1 MKKDYLKCINEA
13 NIYDV
18 VKRTSLDFQ
27 PLLSKRFNNKIYL
40 KREDQ
45 QAVFSFKIRGAFY
58 KMLQMTSGA
67 LKKGVIAASAGNHA
81 QGVAMAAKK
90 LNSPATIVMPTTTPE
105 IKTNAVKQHGATV
118 ILEGKTLTESI
129 LFARQIEEEKGL
141 TFIHP
146 FDDPDVIVGQGTI
159 GKEILEDFKEPIYAV
174 FCCVG
179 GGGLIS
185 GIAAYIKAVNPTIKI
200 IGVEAKDSEAMT
212 SSLKAKKR
220 VCLERVGLFAEGAA
234 VRQVGVNN
242 FAIAQK
248 YVDEMIVVDNDEICA
263 AIKDFYIDTR
273 TILEPAG
280 ALATAGIKAYLKNNP
295 VQSQNIIGIA
305 SGANINF
312 DRLGFVAERA
322 EIGEEREA
330 IISVTIPEKPG
341 AFKAFCNLIGTRN
354 ITEFNYRYADPK
366 QAQIFVGVTIA
377 NADET
382 QDLIKKFSQNGLS
395 AIDLTK
401 NEMAKLHLRYLVG
414 GHAPNAKDEEVYRF
428 EFPERPGALLNF
440 LEHVGANWNISLF
453 HYRNHAAD
461 IGRVL
466 VGFQVPKKDK
476 ETFNNFLD
484 QLKYPYFVETDNPGY
499 KLFLGKN

>member
-58 KMLQMTSGA
+58 KMLQMTNEA

-159 GKEILEDFKEPIYAV
+159 GKEILEDFKEQIYAV

-179 GGGLIS
+179 G
-185 GIAAYIKAVNPTIKI
+185 
-200 IGVEAKDSEAMT
+200 
-212 SSLKAKKR
+212 
-220 VCLERVGLFAEGAA
+220 
-234 VRQVGVNN
+234 
-242 FAIAQK
+242 
-248 YVDEMIVVDNDEICA
+248 
-263 AIKDFYIDTR
+263 
-273 TILEPAG
+273 
-280 ALATAGIKAYLKNNP
+280 
-295 VQSQNIIGIA
+295 
-305 SGANINF
+305 
-312 DRLGFVAERA
+312 
-322 EIGEEREA
+322 
-330 IISVTIPEKPG
+330 
-341 AFKAFCNLIGTRN
+341 
-354 ITEFNYRYADPK
+354 
-366 QAQIFVGVTIA
+366 
-377 NADET
+377 
-382 QDLIKKFSQNGLS
+382 
-395 AIDLTK
+395 
-401 NEMAKLHLRYLVG
+401 
-414 GHAPNAKDEEVYRF
+414 
-428 EFPERPGALLNF
+428 
-440 LEHVGANWNISLF
+440 
-453 HYRNHAAD
+453 
-461 IGRVL
+461 
-466 VGFQVPKKDK
+466 
-476 ETFNNFLD
+476 
-484 QLKYPYFVETDNPGY
+484 
-499 KLFLGKN
+499 

>member
-1 MKKDYLKCINEA
+1 MKKDYIKSIDEA
-13 NIYDV
+13 KIYDV
-18 VKRTSLDFQ
+18 VKRTPLDYQ
-27 PLLSKRFNNKIYL
+27 PLLSQRFNNHIYL

-45 QAVFSFKIRGAFY
+45 QLVHSFKIRGAFY
-58 KMLQMTSGA
+58 KMSSLGVDALQ
-67 LKKGVIAASAGNHA
+67 KGVIAASAGNHA

-90 LNSPATIVMPTTTPE
+90 LNSPATIVMPITTPE
-105 IKTNAVKQHGATV
+105 IKTSAVKSHGAKV
-118 ILEGKTLTESI
+118 LLEGKTLSESI
-129 LFARQIEEEKGL
+129 AFARQIENDEGL

-146 FDDPDVIVGQGTI
+146 FDDPDVIIGQGTI
-159 GKEILEDFKEPIYAV
+159 GKEIIEDFKEPIHAV

-185 GIAAYIKAVNPTIKI
+185 GIATYIKAINPKIRI

-212 SSLKAKKR
+212 LSLRTNER
-220 VCLERVGLFAEGAA
+220 VLLERVGLFAEGAA

-242 FAIAQK
+242 FELAQK
-248 YVDEMIVVDNDEICA
+248 FVDEMIVVDNDEICA
-263 AIKDFYIDTR
+263 AIKDVFIDTR

-280 ALATAGIKAYLKNNP
+280 VLATAGIKSYLKKNDMR
-295 VQSQNIIGIA
+295 SQNIIGIA

-341 AFKAFCNLIGTRN
+341 AFKSFCNLIGTRN
-354 ITEFNYRYADPK
+354 ITEFNYRYSDPNA
-366 QAQIFVGVTIA
+366 AQIFVGITITEP
-377 NADET
+377 DET
-382 QDLIKKFSQNGLS
+382 KRLIKKFSEKGLH

-401 NEMAKLHLRYLVG
+401 NELAKLHLRHLVG
-414 GHAPNAKDEEVYRF
+414 GHAPNAKDEIVYRF
-428 EFPERPGALLNF
+428 EFPEHPGALLNF
-440 LEHVGANWNISLF
+440 LEHMGANWNISLF

-466 VGFQVPKKDK
+466 VGIQVPEKDK
-476 ETFNNFLD
+476 ETFNKFLN
-484 QLKYPYFVETDNPGY
+484 QLQYPYFNETDNPGY